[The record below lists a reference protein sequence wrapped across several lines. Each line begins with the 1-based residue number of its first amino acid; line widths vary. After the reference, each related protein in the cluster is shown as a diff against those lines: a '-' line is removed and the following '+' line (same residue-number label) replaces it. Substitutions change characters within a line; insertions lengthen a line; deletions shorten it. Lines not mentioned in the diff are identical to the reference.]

1 MPPRVAYV
9 WGVSDFKKL
18 KVWRKAHSLALS
30 VRRVARSI
38 RGADNAS
45 LRNQLIR
52 AAMSIPTNIVE
63 GTGQKTGKEFARFI
77 GIALNSASELEYH
90 LIMARDER
98 VIKTNDVESLLS
110 RTIEVRKMLHGLQ
123 NAVLAS
129 PRTPKKHVPT
139 S

>member
-1 MPPRVAYV
+1 M
-9 WGVSDFKKL
+9 SDFKRL

-38 RGADNAS
+38 RGADNVS

-52 AAMSIPTNIVE
+52 AGMSIPTNIVE

-90 LIMARDER
+90 LMMARDDR

-129 PRTPKKHVPT
+129 PRMPKKPVPT

>member
-1 MPPRVAYV
+1 
-9 WGVSDFKKL
+9 VSDFKKL
-18 KVWRKAHSLALS
+18 VVWRKAHSLALS
-30 VRRVARSI
+30 VRRVATTI

-45 LRNQLIR
+45 LRNQLVR
-52 AAMSIPTNIVE
+52 AAMSVPTNIVE
-63 GTGQKTGKEFARFI
+63 GTGQKTGKEFSRFI

-90 LIMARDER
+90 LMMARDDHLIA
-98 VIKTNDVESLLS
+98 VSDVKSLLS

-129 PRTPKKHVPT
+129 SRTPKKHVPA

>member
-1 MPPRVAYV
+1 
-9 WGVSDFKKL
+9 VSDFKKL
-18 KVWRKAHSLALS
+18 VVWRKAHSLALS
-30 VRRVARSI
+30 VRRVGTTI

-45 LRNQLIR
+45 LRNQIIR

-63 GTGQKTGKEFARFI
+63 GAGQKTGKEFARFI
-77 GIALNSASELEYH
+77 GIALNSASEVEYH
-90 LIMARDER
+90 LMMARDDR
-98 VIKTNDVESLLS
+98 VIGLSEAKSLAS

-123 NAVLAS
+123 SAVLAS

>member
-1 MPPRVAYV
+1 M
-9 WGVSDFKKL
+9 SDFKKL
-18 KVWRKAHSLALS
+18 VVWRKAHSLALS
-30 VRRVARSI
+30 VRRVATTI
-38 RGADNAS
+38 RGPDNAS
-45 LRNQLIR
+45 LRNQLVR

-63 GTGQKTGKEFARFI
+63 GTGQKTGKEFSRFI

-90 LIMARDER
+90 LMMARDDH
-98 VIKTNDVESLLS
+98 VIGLSEAKSLAS

-129 PRTPKKHVPT
+129 PRMPKKPVPT

>member
-1 MPPRVAYV
+1 M
-9 WGVSDFKKL
+9 SDFKKL
-18 KVWRKAHSLALS
+18 SVWRKAHSLALS
-30 VRRVARSI
+30 VRRVAKGI

-45 LRNQLIR
+45 FRSQLIR

-63 GTGQKTGKEFARFI
+63 GTGQKTGKEFSRFI

-90 LIMARDER
+90 LMMARDDRLIELSE
-98 VIKTNDVESLLS
+98 VESLSS

-129 PRTPKKHVPT
+129 PRTPKKRVPT